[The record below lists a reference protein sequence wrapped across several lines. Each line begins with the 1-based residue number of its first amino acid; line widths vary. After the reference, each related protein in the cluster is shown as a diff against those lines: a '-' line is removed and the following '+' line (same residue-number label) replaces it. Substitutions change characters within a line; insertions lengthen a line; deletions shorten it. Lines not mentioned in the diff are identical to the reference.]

1 MSRSLAAAEGIGEG
15 RPGVFSLQDRIAAHF
30 DGLSPQLKVAAR
42 YIAEH
47 PQEVAMRSL
56 RQIAGRLAL
65 SPPTFTRLARS
76 VGCETYE
83 ELREICRLEITRRTR
98 TFAEKAL
105 SLQHHGR
112 RGGGDLG
119 SREPGALFCEQVSS
133 AITNLEATL
142 AGVDQRRLA
151 EAADVLA
158 AAERV
163 LLIGSL
169 SSAAFIDYMAYMAGM
184 AFPNWQPA
192 TKSGA
197 SVPASL
203 VDVSKQDAVLVVTK
217 SPYARRSV
225 EGVGLAHRA
234 GAQIIA
240 ITDGVQSP
248 VMRFADHSFIVAT
261 DSRNFFPSHVATVV
275 LLETLI
281 GMVIRRS
288 GKPARRR
295 IAAVNCANRENGEYW
310 HV

>member
-1 MSRSLAAAEGIGEG
+1 MSRSLAAAERIGEG
-15 RPGVFSLQDRIAAHF
+15 RARVFSLQDRIAAHF

-42 YIAEH
+42 YVAEH

-56 RQIAGRLAL
+56 RQIANSLAL

-83 ELREICRLEITRRTR
+83 ELREICRSEITRRTR
-98 TFAEKAL
+98 TFAEKAE

-112 RGGGDLG
+112 RDGGEPGP
-119 SREPGALFCEQVSS
+119 REPGALLREQISS
-133 AITNLEATL
+133 AMTNLEATL
-142 AGVDQRRLA
+142 ASVDQRRLA

-184 AFPNWQPA
+184 AFPNWESA
-192 TKSGA
+192 AKSGA
-197 SVPASL
+197 SVPANL
-203 VDVSKQDAVLVVTK
+203 VDVSKQDAVLVITK

-248 VMRFADHSFIVAT
+248 VMRFADHGFIVAT

-288 GKPARRR
+288 GKSAQRR
-295 IAAVNCANRENGEYW
+295 IAAVEGANRENGEYW

>member
-1 MSRSLAAAEGIGEG
+1 MSRQAAASERIGEG
-15 RPGVFSLQDRIAAHF
+15 RAGMFSLQDRIAAHF

-42 YIAEH
+42 YVAEH

-56 RQIAGRLAL
+56 RQIAGSLAL
-65 SPPTFTRLARS
+65 PPPTFTRLARS
-76 VGCETYE
+76 VGCKTYE

-98 TFAEKAL
+98 TFAEKAQ

-112 RGGGDLG
+112 RSGGEHGQ
-119 SREPGALFCEQVSS
+119 REPGALFPEQICA
-133 AITNLEATL
+133 AIANLEVTL
-142 AGVDQRRLA
+142 AGIDQRRLA

-163 LLIGSL
+163 ILIGSL
-169 SSAAFIDYMAYMAGM
+169 SSAAFTDYVEYMAGM

-192 TKSGA
+192 AKNGA
-197 SVPASL
+197 SMPAGL
-203 VDVSKQDAVLVVTK
+203 VGATKQDAVLVITK

-234 GAQIIA
+234 GARIIA

-275 LLETLI
+275 LLETLV

-288 GKPARRR
+288 GKPAQRR
-295 IAAVNCANRENGEYW
+295 IAAVEDSNRENGEYW